1 MTKII
6 LDTDFLLATIKFKVS
21 IFSEFKRIC
30 DFPYTLCILDK
41 TLEELKGKKEEN
53 LVIGLIKNKVK
64 KIKTKKDKS
73 VDDLLMELKENFILA
88 TQDKELKKRAKKKN
102 LKLITIRQKKYL
114 IMI

>member
-1 MTKII
+1 MIKII
-6 LDTDFLLATIKFKVS
+6 LDTDFLLTTIKFRVD

-30 DFPYTLCILDK
+30 DFPYTLYILDK

-53 LVIGLIKNKVK
+53 LIISLIKNKVK
-64 KIKTKKDKS
+64 KVKTKKDKS